1 MTPGREPDRS
11 YPVDDLGLTDALVQ
25 LSFVVQSTLARVATD
40 HGLSVAQMRVFGVLR
55 DREPGIQ
62 QLARHLDLDKSSVSG
77 LIDRA
82 ERKGLVR
89 RLAASE
95 DGRAVRVSPTPKGRR
110 IMAAVETDV
119 TSALTRL
126 ARKLSP
132 GEQREL
138 SKLASCLALI
148 GSTID
153 NQGEDAS
160 DSRSQSQKR

>member
-1 MTPGREPDRS
+1 MPELPH
-11 YPVDDLGLTDALVQ
+11 PVDDLGLTDALVQ
-25 LSFVVQSTLARVATD
+25 LSFAVQSALCQVATD
-40 HGLSVAQMRVFGVLR
+40 HGLSIAQVKVLGVLR

-62 QLARHLDLDKSSVSG
+62 QLARHLDVDKSSVSG

-110 IMAAVETDV
+110 IMAAVETDI

-126 ARKLSP
+126 ARTLTPS
-132 GEQREL
+132 EQREL
-138 SKLASCLALI
+138 SKLASRVALVD
-148 GSTID
+148 STID
-153 NQGEDAS
+153 D
-160 DSRSQSQKR
+160 